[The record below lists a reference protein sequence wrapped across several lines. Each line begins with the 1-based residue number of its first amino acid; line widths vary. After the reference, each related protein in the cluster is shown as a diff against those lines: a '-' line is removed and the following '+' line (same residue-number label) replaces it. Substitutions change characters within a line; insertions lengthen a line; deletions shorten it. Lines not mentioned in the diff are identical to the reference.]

1 MSSEARS
8 NEPKSNET
16 PSADEAPEQVERR
29 SGRTRLDILKT
40 AGIVAG
46 AAVAGKLATADSAS
60 AADGQPLVV
69 AANNSGS
76 NFTTGLTT
84 AGADAGPNLAAFKV
98 VAPNFDNGITGEA
111 KDYGVIGTGAGGVLG
126 LGAVGGVF
134 SGSVVAINLD
144 PQNAAGAPTG
154 EAFKGDLAVDSNGV
168 LWLCV
173 ADGTPGTWIR
183 VSHGGVRYLA
193 TPQRAYDS
201 RNVAA
206 GTLKPGNGDTATPRV
221 IPISGVVPGVPPNA
235 LGIVGNLAVTQSTGG
250 GFATI
255 WPSGPWPGTANI
267 NYNTGQDLSNS
278 FNVGLSG
285 GGTISIAASGV
296 THVVIDVAGYI
307 L

>member
-1 MSSEARS
+1 MSDEQNDEKQLQEVESSSTDGATEAGRS
-8 NEPKSNET
+8 
-16 PSADEAPEQVERR
+16 
-29 SGRTRLDILKT
+29 TRLGLLKT

-46 AAVAGKLATADSAS
+46 AAVAGKLAVAETAS
-60 AADGQPLVV
+60 AADGQPLIV
-69 AANNSGS
+69 AANNSAS
-76 NFTTGLTT
+76 NLETGLTT
-84 AGADAGPNLAAFKV
+84 AGINAPAGFRAFKV
-98 VAPNFDNGITGEA
+98 IAPNFDYGVSGEA
-111 KDYGVIGTGAGGVLG
+111 QDYGVVGTGAGGVLG
-126 LGAVGGVF
+126 LGTVGGVF

-144 PQNAAGAPTG
+144 PQSAAGAPTG
-154 EAFKGDLAVDSNGV
+154 ESFKGDLAVDSTGV
-168 LWLCV
+168 LFLCV
-173 ADGTPGTWIR
+173 ADGTPGSWIR

-206 GTLKPGNGDTATPRV
+206 GTLKPGNGDTGTPRV
-221 IPISGVVPGVPPNA
+221 IPISGVVAGVPPNA
-235 LGIVGNLAVTQSTGG
+235 LGIVGNLAVTGSTGG

-255 WPSGPWPGTANI
+255 WPSGAWPGTANI

-285 GGTISIAASGV
+285 TGSISIAASGV